1 MQIEEI
7 LNIHFAK
14 RILVFIA
21 GVFIMALGVTL
32 SVKAQIGISP
42 ISCVPYI
49 YSLSFPLTIGEFTIL
64 FNILFIL
71 IQIAI
76 LRKEYNIMQLVQL
89 PAIIVFGYCI
99 DITMWILEALN
110 PTNYFLQF
118 ILCLLACVFLAFGIF
133 LLIKSKITYMPLEGL
148 VLVIAQKFQKE
159 FGKMKISMDVL
170 MLTIGTLSSFIFL
183 HELVGIR
190 EGSLIAALSIGALI
204 KYFTMNVPHVE
215 EWLYNETIKEVSSEA
230 VESPKYNNT
239 FVITISREFGSGG
252 HEIGE
257 YIAKSLGIGFYD
269 KELIDLTAEETGY
282 TSEYIKENEQ
292 KLTNLLMY
300 DLYEQNFSYVNNE
313 IPPKDTLFLIQ
324 SKIIRD
330 ICKEESCVIVGRCAN
345 FILKDHPNCIN
356 IFIHANKEYR
366 KEILNNH
373 YELERPITDADLER
387 SDEQRA
393 NYSRHFTKKDW
404 RDARNYHMTL
414 DSSLYGSKE
423 SARKIVKVVRG
434 KVWNKFFA
442 KK

>member
-1 MQIEEI
+1 MQIDEI
-7 LNIHFAK
+7 LNIHFGK
-14 RILVFIA
+14 RILVFIV
-21 GVFIMALGVTL
+21 GVFIMAFGVTF

-49 YSLSFPLTIGEFTIL
+49 YSMRFPLTIGEFTII
-64 FNILFIL
+64 FNTLFIL
-71 IQIAI
+71 IQMAI
-76 LRKEYNIMQLVQL
+76 LRKNYNMMQLVQL

-99 DITMWILEALN
+99 DITMWMFDGLN
-110 PTNYFLQF
+110 PTNYFLQL
-118 ILCLLACVFLAFGIF
+118 ILCLIACVFLGFGIF
-133 LLIKSKITYMPLEGL
+133 LVIKTRLTYMPLEGL

-170 MLTIGTLSSFIFL
+170 MLTIGFLSSFIFL

-215 EWLYNETIKEVSSEA
+215 EWLFNETINENPIKEQVSA
-230 VESPKYNNT
+230 KYNNT

-257 YIAKSLGIGFYD
+257 YIAKSLGIAFYD
-269 KELIDLTAEETGY
+269 KELVDLTAQETGY
-282 TSEYIKENEQ
+282 TEEYIKENEQ
-292 KLTNLLMY
+292 KLTNSLMY

-366 KEILNNH
+366 KEILNNN
-373 YELERPITDADLER
+373 YELERPITDADLNQ
-387 SDEQRA
+387 SDDERA

-423 SARKIVKVVRG
+423 SARKIVKVVKSKMRS
-434 KVWNKFFA
+434 KFSNN
-442 KK
+442 

>member
-1 MQIEEI
+1 
-7 LNIHFAK
+7 
-14 RILVFIA
+14 
-21 GVFIMALGVTL
+21 
-32 SVKAQIGISP
+32 
-42 ISCVPYI
+42 
-49 YSLSFPLTIGEFTIL
+49 
-64 FNILFIL
+64 
-71 IQIAI
+71 
-76 LRKEYNIMQLVQL
+76 
-89 PAIIVFGYCI
+89 
-99 DITMWILEALN
+99 
-110 PTNYFLQF
+110 
-118 ILCLLACVFLAFGIF
+118 
-133 LLIKSKITYMPLEGL
+133 MPLEGL

-170 MLTIGTLSSFIFL
+170 MLTIGFLSSFIFL

-215 EWLYNETIKEVSSEA
+215 EWLFNETINENPIKEQVSA
-230 VESPKYNNT
+230 KYNNT

-257 YIAKSLGIGFYD
+257 YIAKSLGIAFYD
-269 KELIDLTAEETGY
+269 KELVDLTAQETGY
-282 TSEYIKENEQ
+282 TEEYIKENEQ
-292 KLTNLLMY
+292 KLTNSLMY

-373 YELERPITDADLER
+373 YELERPITDADLNQ
-387 SDEQRA
+387 SDDERA

-414 DSSLYGSKE
+414 DSSMYGSKE
-423 SARKIVKVVRG
+423 SARKIVKVVKSKMRS
-434 KVWNKFFA
+434 KFSNN
-442 KK
+442 

>member
-1 MQIEEI
+1 MQLENI
-7 LNIHFAK
+7 LNINFAK
-14 RILVFIA
+14 RILVFIV
-21 GVFIMALGVTL
+21 GVFIMAFGVTL

-49 YSLSFPLTIGEFTIL
+49 YSLRFPLTIGEFTIIFNTL
-64 FNILFIL
+64 FLL
-71 IQIAI
+71 IQKVI
-76 LRKEYNIMQLVQL
+76 LRKDFKIIQLVQL

-99 DITMWILEALN
+99 DITMWILEGLN
-110 PTNYFLQF
+110 PTNYFVQL
-118 ILCLLACVFLAFGIF
+118 ILCLLACVFLGFGIF
-133 LLIKSKITYMPLEGL
+133 LLIKTKLTYMPLEGL

-159 FGKMKISMDVL
+159 FGKMKITMDVL

-204 KYFTMNVPHVE
+204 KYFTMNIPHVE
-215 EWLYNETIKEVSSEA
+215 KWLFEETTKEVSNEVVA
-230 VESPKYNNT
+230 SPKYNNT

-257 YIAKSLGIGFYD
+257 YIAKSLGISFYD
-269 KELIDLTAEETGY
+269 KELVDLTAQETGY
-282 TSEYIKENEQ
+282 TQEYIKENEQ
-292 KLTNLLMY
+292 KLTNSLMY
-300 DLYEQNFSYVNNE
+300 ELYEQNFSYVNNE

-356 IFIHANKEYR
+356 IFIHANNEYR
-366 KEILNNH
+366 KEIINNQ
-373 YELERPITDADLER
+373 YALEKPITDADLNQ
-387 SDEQRA
+387 SDEERA
-393 NYSRHFTKKDW
+393 NYSRYFAKKDW

-423 SARKIVKVVRG
+423 SAMKIVKVVKG
-434 KVWNKFFA
+434 KIGNKFFN
-442 KK
+442 

>member
-1 MQIEEI
+1 MQIDELI
-7 LNIHFAK
+7 NIHFGK

-21 GVFIMALGVTL
+21 GIFIMAFGITF

-49 YSLSFPLTIGEFTIL
+49 YSLRFPLTIGEFTIII
-64 FNILFIL
+64 NALFIL

-76 LRKEYNIMQLVQL
+76 LRKNYNIMQLVQL

-99 DITMWILEALN
+99 DITMSMLSGLN
-110 PTNYFLQF
+110 PTNYFVQF
-118 ILCLLACVFLAFGIF
+118 MLCLMACVFLGFGIF
-133 LLIKSKITYMPLEGL
+133 LVIKTRLTYMPLEGL
-148 VLVIAQKFQKE
+148 VLVLAQKYQKE
-159 FGKMKISMDVL
+159 FGKMKIAMDSL
-170 MLTIGTLSSFIFL
+170 MLTIGFFSSFIFL

-204 KYFTMNVPHVE
+204 KYFTIKLDVIE
-215 EWLYNETIKEVSSEA
+215 KWLFDETIIEKSSE
-230 VESPKYNNT
+230 ENDSPKYNNT

-257 YIAKSLGIGFYD
+257 YIAKSLGIAFYD
-269 KELIDLTAEETGY
+269 KELVDLTAQETGY
-282 TSEYIKENEQ
+282 TQEYIKENEQ
-292 KLTNLLMY
+292 KLTNSLMFE
-300 DLYEQNFSYVNNE
+300 LYEQNFSYVNNE
-313 IPPKDTLFLIQ
+313 IPPIDTLFLIQ

-330 ICKEESCVIVGRCAN
+330 ICKDESCVIVGRCAN

-366 KEILNNH
+366 KEILNNQFD
-373 YELERPITDADLER
+373 LGRPITDADLAQ

-393 NYSRHFTKKDW
+393 NYSRHFAKKDW
-404 RDARNYHMTL
+404 KDATNYHMTL

-423 SARKIVKVVRG
+423 SARKIIKVVKG
-434 KVWNKFFA
+434 GIGNKFFG
-442 KK
+442 K